1 MTTSRLDTDKA
12 DYKPGETAT
21 ITASGFVPGSDVTFE
36 VDHVSGPGAD
46 GIYGTLD
53 DQIVELGGKGHDA
66 WTVKDGGKKDLDGK
80 VNGQVVTTWFVH
92 PDDSLGARFLLTASA
107 DGWVASTTFTDANP
121 NTGGS
126 PVNPVVSGSTPLLFD
141 AYTTAGSTGTGII
154 SSFVRMQAPKDEGFE
169 SGYNTSGRPLQFDE
183 NTSAQFT
190 YAITLAMVP
199 RVTVAGQDYF
209 QFNIDLNESDKGTGP
224 LITLHNIKL
233 FASASPTL
241 NNMNTSTLIFPTSDA
256 RLLYDMDGAGDVSVE
271 LTDWNSG
278 SGTGDYRVSV
288 PVSFFNGVS
297 FSEYV
302 YLYSEFGTKGGSGS
316 PAEGGFEEWFVVK
329 QSTASMTIDK
339 VAAPDQ
345 VANVA
350 GELLNY
356 TITVTNT
363 GNVILTGVTLSD
375 PGATVLRLTD
385 LSGDND
391 ALLEVGEIWQY
402 SATRAVSQA
411 DLDTDGGGDGD
422 IDNTATAD
430 SNETAAVSDSAVIPV
445 SQNKSLQVVK
455 TADVESV
462 TAPGTLTYSYTV
474 TNTGNA
480 AIANVVVVDD
490 NGTPGNAADDVTL
503 EVDAAG
509 DIDGDGKLDVGE
521 VWEYEYEF
529 AVTQDMMDD
538 GADIVNIVTA
548 SGTGTTGDT
557 DTESVAIDQNPVIT
571 VVKDNGGVVDG
582 DGNGDDAGDT
592 IVYSYMVSNTGN
604 VTLYDVTADDDLLG
618 LVSLVG
624 LTDED
629 DDGDADDLAVGASA
643 SGTKT
648 ATLTQDDIDAGSVV
662 NVVTASGTAPDEEP
676 VTDDDTNTVAIDQ
689 NPVITI
695 DKVTVSGSSS
705 GDNLTGLIAGDA
717 IAWRYTVTNAG
728 NTTLANVYVTD
739 DNGSP
744 GNTADDFTLTRASGY
759 VSGDTDGDSLLDVG
773 ESWIFEKAGTAVAGT
788 YMNLGTA
795 HGSSG
800 PTTVHASDD
809 SSYTASAPS
818 ALIAPTNTTP
828 YQYISGTYQTFQ
840 EYYASQGGD
849 IQYGVRGGKI
859 GQTNPGVFFY
869 FTGASGDI
877 VGADGIDNDTLADQ
891 MTITIDQQTSVLNPS
906 GGTATPFFNPLNFT
920 KNNYS
925 SIQVYKVIDDGDGVV
940 DGGDS
945 LQAIKLRPNSVTMD
959 NDGDLS
965 ITFTPD
971 AVGSMYIVSVKYATG
986 GVTGYALP
994 SGETVWPTVNYTFS
1008 TMIGDTLIETYEGG
1022 VDLAPKSSSTM
1033 NLAGEGGDG
1042 APTLREGQLKAVMK
1056 AAVAYWEAQGEDVSA
1071 FDDVSVGIADLGME
1085 DDTWVLGEQMG
1096 NTLWIDDDAA
1106 GHGWSLSLGPVAP
1119 HRVDLF
1125 SVLVHELGHVLG
1137 MDDEEMGD
1145 GLEVGQRLLP
1155 APTDTDSHL
1164 PLPAQLLGMVGTQPH
1179 APDMP
1184 FA

>member
-46 GIYGTLD
+46 GVYGTLD

-66 WTVKDGGKKDLDGK
+66 WTVKDGSKKDLDGK

-107 DGWVASTTFTDANP
+107 DGWIASTTFTDANP

-199 RVTVAGQDYF
+199 RVTVAGQDYY

-224 LITLHNIKL
+224 QITLHNIKL

-241 NNMNTSTLIFPTSDA
+241 NNMNTSTLIFPTTDA
-256 RLLYDMDGAGDVSVE
+256 RLLYDMDGAGNVTVL

-297 FSEYV
+297 FSEYI
-302 YLYSEFGTKGGSGS
+302 YLYSEFGTKGGSGL

-363 GNVILTGVTLSD
+363 GNVTLTGVTMSD

-391 ALLEVGEIWQY
+391 ALLEVGEIWRY

-411 DLDTDGGGDGD
+411 DLDTNGGGDGD

-430 SNETAAVSDSAVIPV
+430 SDQTGPVSDSAVILVARVTSLSIDKEFVGV
-445 SQNKSLQVVK
+445 SLAEGDGDEDALADAVGDRLNYTVTVTNNGNVTLTGVTVVDPLTGQSISGVTLAPGASQSYATSYVLTQADLDRAGNAGSDGDIDNTA
-455 TADVESV
+455 TADSNETGEVSDSAQV
-462 TAPGTLTYSYTV
+462 TLVYAPSLSIDKITYASNTNQGDNLGGLEAGDPIKWVYTV
-474 TNTGNA
+474 TNTGNVTLD
-480 AIANVVVVDD
+480 NVSVTDD
-490 NGTPGNAADDVTL
+490 NGTP
-503 EVDAAG
+503 
-509 DIDGDGKLDVGE
+509 
-521 VWEYEYEF
+521 
-529 AVTQDMMDD
+529 
-538 GADIVNIVTA
+538 
-548 SGTGTTGDT
+548 
-557 DTESVAIDQNPVIT
+557 
-571 VVKDNGGVVDG
+571 
-582 DGNGDDAGDT
+582 
-592 IVYSYMVSNTGN
+592 
-604 VTLYDVTADDDLLG
+604 
-618 LVSLVG
+618 
-624 LTDED
+624 ED
-629 DDGDADDLAVGASA
+629 
-643 SGTKT
+643 
-648 ATLTQDDIDAGSVV
+648 
-662 NVVTASGTAPDEEP
+662 
-676 VTDDDTNTVAIDQ
+676 
-689 NPVITI
+689 
-695 DKVTVSGSSS
+695 SS
-705 GDNLTGLIAGDA
+705 
-717 IAWRYTVTNAG
+717 
-728 NTTLANVYVTD
+728 
-739 DNGSP
+739 
-744 GNTADDFTLTRASGY
+744 DDFTATY
-759 VSGDTDGDSLLDVG
+759 MSGDTRVIGVLEVG
-773 ESWIFEKAGTAVAGT
+773 EQWVFEKSGFAEPGLYVNVGTV
-788 YMNLGTA
+788 TA
-795 HGSSG
+795 EPVGSN
-800 PTTVHASDD
+800 TEVTDSDE
-809 SSYTASAPS
+809 SSYFVASG
-818 ALIAPTNTTP
+818 LIAPTNTTP

-849 IQYGVRGGKI
+849 IQYGVRGGKV

-920 KNNYS
+920 KNNFS

-986 GVTGYALP
+986 GVTGYSLP

-1008 TMIGDTLIETYEGG
+1008 TMIGSTLIETYEGG

-1096 NTLWIDDDAA
+1096 NTIQIDDDAA

-1119 HRVDLF
+1119 DRVDLF

-1155 APTDTDSHL
+1155 APIDTDSHL